1 MLLLRKA
8 VPATELL
15 AATLTGLAAL
25 LGALGTRRRSSVRV
39 AAAIAIKALLVAATV
54 VAVKPVVVVAV
65 MIAVTAVPVLVL
77 RAATM
82 TFEALAFVARLV
94 VMAHLR
100 LRLMDLRLHIAVI
113 TIVVTEIV
121 TVGGTAR
128 HAAVHLGAAL
138 GDLLIAEGHDNA
150 IVVLGVLQVVLG

>member
-15 AATLTGLAAL
+15 ASTLTGLAAL
-25 LGALGTRRRSSVRV
+25 LSALGTRSRSAIRV
-39 AAAIAIKALLVAATV
+39 AAAIAIEALLVAATV
-54 VAVKPVVVVAV
+54 IAVKPVVVAV

-77 RAATM
+77 RAAAI
-82 TFEALAFVARLV
+82 ALETLVIRARLV

-113 TIVVTEIV
+113 TIVVAEIV

-128 HAAVHLGAAL
+128 HTTIHLGAAL
-138 GDLLIAEGHDNA
+138 GDLLIAEGHDDA
-150 IVVLGVLQVVLG
+150 VVVLGVLQVVLS